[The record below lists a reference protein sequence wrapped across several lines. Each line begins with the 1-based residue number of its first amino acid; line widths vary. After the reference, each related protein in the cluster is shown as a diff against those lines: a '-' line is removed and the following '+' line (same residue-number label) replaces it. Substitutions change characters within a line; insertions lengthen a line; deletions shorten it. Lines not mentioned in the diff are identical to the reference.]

1 MLSEKHWQ
9 PIQVVL
15 LGCLVLLSI
24 SGGIILSLIANHLGK
39 SHLTANGLSLLMIV
53 IMVLAF
59 QGGAI
64 VWVHFFLKNQAITW
78 REAFGFGRGNVLECV
93 LWTLIALIA
102 VFASVAA
109 LGTASHVSLTWL
121 HEKLQWSWLKPEL
134 QAPVQLL
141 QQQRWPAHLL
151 AVQAVVT
158 VVIAP
163 IGEEILFRGIL
174 YTAIKQRGRPK
185 TAVWVTAVLFAI
197 IHFSP
202 VNLLSLLFLGIV
214 LTALYEKTKNLLAP
228 ILLHSA
234 FNGIMFVLIVAHPQW
249 TERMF
254 NR

>member
-9 PIQVVL
+9 PIQVIL
-15 LGCLVLLSI
+15 LGCLVFLSL
-24 SGGIILSLIANHLGK
+24 SGGVILALIVNHFGEP
-39 SHLTANGLSLLMIV
+39 HLTAPNLSLLMLV

-93 LWTLIALIA
+93 VWALFGLIV
-102 VFASVAA
+102 VFAGVAV
-109 LGTASHVSLTWL
+109 LGNVSQSLFGWL
-121 HEKLQWSWLKPEL
+121 HEQLRWDWLKPEL

-141 QQQRWPAHLL
+141 QKQQWPAHLL

-158 VVIAP
+158 TLIAP
-163 IGEEILFRGIL
+163 VGEEILFRGIL
-174 YTAIKQRGRPK
+174 YTAIKQRGRPR
-185 TAVWVTAVLFAI
+185 TALWATAVLFAL

-202 VNLLSLLFLGIV
+202 VNLLSLLFLAIV

-234 FNGIMFVLIVAHPQW
+234 FNGVMFLLIVTHPQW
-249 TERMF
+249 AEKLF
-254 NR
+254 DQ